1 MKKKETIKASLV
13 YVWNFW
19 DNKVFI
25 DWTEEEA
32 KDLAYYIKR
41 GIEAV
46 KMLDDKDL
54 DTNNK

>member
-1 MKKKETIKASLV
+1 MFEI
-13 YVWNFW
+13 FW

-54 DTNNK
+54 DTKK